1 MVLKI
6 RPTSV
11 KVDLA
16 CKANGYG
23 QMSSINRLEGDERL
37 LCPTDGGSP
46 FVHMYPT
53 RYEKLDCFPVA
64 EKLRF
69 TSMQNNGE

>member
-1 MVLKI
+1 MHLVGCSVVPLFSACIILVLKI

-37 LCPTDGGSP
+37 LYALS
-46 FVHMYPT
+46 
-53 RYEKLDCFPVA
+53 
-64 EKLRF
+64 
-69 TSMQNNGE
+69 N